1 MTAPLSLLALL
12 KSCHTVPGRPSNVVV
27 TPLSGTELKVSWTAS
42 NQPTNGAP
50 VMYYTVSWKV
60 EGREEDSHNITG
72 ALNTMYQITGL
83 AQGTQYTVTVTA
95 HNSVG
100 ESEAAT
106 GSGSTLSGKWLAH
119 TFQDEQEHCSTT
131 NPWPLH

>member
-1 MTAPLSLLALL
+1 MPTNVAVTA
-12 KSCHTVPGRPSNVVV
+12 
-27 TPLSGTELKVSWTAS
+27 LSGTELKVSWTAP

-60 EGREEDSHNITG
+60 EGGEEDPQNT
-72 ALNTMYQITGL
+72 ARPVTTMYQITGL
-83 AQGTQYTVTVTA
+83 AQGTQYTVSVTA

-106 GSGSTLSGKWLAH
+106 RSGTTFSGKWSAH
-119 TFQDEQEHCSTT
+119 TFQDEQEHCSII
-131 NPWPLH
+131 NPQPLH